1 MYEWGKMEDI
11 VERMTLRKR
20 GELVKVFRLSAV
32 TNGGVPFTMDVEE
45 GDLSRD
51 RIDEILGE
59 RARTL
64 DGILTE

>member
-1 MYEWGKMEDI
+1 MYEWGKVEDI
-11 VERMTLRKR
+11 FERHTLRRR

-32 TNGGVPFTMDVEE
+32 TTGGVPFTMDVEE
-45 GDLSRD
+45 GDLTRD

-64 DGILTE
+64 DAIKAE